1 MTSLLPSATAAVW
14 SWLSSKLPVSPA
26 KPHYSFDLHAVSA
39 VFSGL
44 LRSPCFT
51 TASIAAAVTTATTSS
66 SNTGTGAGAGA
77 AAAAAATSAA
87 AANAAA
93 VAADYT
99 VAALTRVWRHEC
111 LRAFGDQLCTLTDRA
126 ALTACIDSQTLRL
139 AQALLQSP
147 EGKGLTL
154 SAATVGTAVG
164 TAVGQGKAGVGGEL
178 CSAEALAAA
187 ACDPAAVVDC
197 IGSSSTSGAVSGS
210 GAAAKVSARIEF
222 VCVRGLQCTCCAL
235 PVSCACIACV
245 MHRQCATACKADTLS
260 FMCFRCMLAL
270 CRRAMAE

>member
-1 MTSLLPSATAAVW
+1 VGLPARLRRHLFHIALRAADAATVSEVFGPLTDTVLVRDAPSALRCLTSLLPSATAAVW

-26 KPHYSFDLHAVSA
+26 KPHYSFDLHSVSA

-51 TASIAAAVTTATTSS
+51 TTSIAAAVTAATTS
-66 SNTGTGAGAGA
+66 TTVAAAGAGA
-77 AAAAAATSAA
+77 AAAAAAAA
-87 AANAAA
+87 SAAA

-111 LRAFGDQLCTLTDRA
+111 LRVFGDKLCTLTDRA

-147 EGKGLTL
+147 EGKGMTL
-154 SAATVGTAVG
+154 SAATVGTVVG
-164 TAVGQGKAGVGGEL
+164 TTVGQGKGGVGGEL
-178 CSAEALAAA
+178 CSAEALTAA

-197 IGSSSTSGAVSGS
+197 IGSSSGSCAANGS
-210 GAAAKVSARIEF
+210 GAIAKV
-222 VCVRGLQCTCCAL
+222 CNMCAL
-235 PVSCACIACV
+235 AA
-245 MHRQCATACKADTLS
+245 
-260 FMCFRCMLAL
+260 
-270 CRRAMAE
+270 